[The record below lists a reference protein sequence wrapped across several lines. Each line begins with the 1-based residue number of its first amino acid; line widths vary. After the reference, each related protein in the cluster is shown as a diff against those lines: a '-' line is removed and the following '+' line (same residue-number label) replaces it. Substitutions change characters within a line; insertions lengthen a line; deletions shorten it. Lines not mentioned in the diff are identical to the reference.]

1 MLWQSLERVIPDIRD
16 RAELVQV
23 GTPLTHERFL
33 NRYRGTYGPAISA
46 ASGTFPGP
54 STPIK
59 GLYRCALCCAYL
71 YDYCKKTPAS
81 AQPRGLPSRA
91 NLHRRGSCCKYFG
104 L

>member
-1 MLWQSLERVIPDIRD
+1 MRFRAEKAPLTVAWREHGTAGWLLQEERSQVLWQSLERVIPDIRD

-54 STPIK
+54 GTPIK
-59 GLYRCALCCAYL
+59 GLYRCASSE
-71 YDYCKKTPAS
+71 D
-81 AQPRGLPSRA
+81 
-91 NLHRRGSCCKYFG
+91 
-104 L
+104 